1 MKEGVKVYVEYLPN
15 EKHAEKD
22 ADVSDS
28 LDIFDDAGYLLTD
41 TELVIDI
48 DDLDHYQIEQ
58 MLDRF
63 NITTQVVWTTRGA
76 HLYFKKP
83 NGFRGAKSL
92 TALGCSVEYKH
103 IKNTKSV
110 TIKQNGKERKIENR
124 GIREAL
130 PEFLRPL
137 RKGESLLG
145 LDEGDGRNQ
154 KLFKHRMALGSMQ
167 NWQLICSY
175 INEVLFATPLPDSE
189 MEQITRDIVVEAVKD
204 AEALVADVV
213 MRDKKVVK
221 YSRQLYFYDHGEYIA
236 DDDRLKR
243 LVFSYCQGQKTRYVK
258 EVIDQMDYR
267 APLVPDNKTFD
278 IRFKNGILRNGEFIE
293 VDYTD
298 FTPYSIPIELDFE
311 TTPIQTVDDYLNHL
325 TDYDDSYKMRLME
338 ILGHCL
344 IVDKEFKRLMGKFFI
359 FVGDGGNGKG
369 TLLTVIRAIL
379 NSKNCTGLSIANMT
393 DEKYLNTLSGKLAN
407 LGDDIQDQPIDNAQ
421 MKMLKNISTCDF
433 VEIRKLYANS
443 NSVELTPTLIFT
455 SNHVIKSFEKGE
467 SYKRRVDWLPMYG
480 KPKKK
485 DPRFIT
491 NITSEAALKYWIKL
505 IVEGYMRLYKNQK
518 FTESEKVKQFNEQ
531 YHRENNSAI
540 EFINDL
546 KKEDIKGKKSPEI
559 YQEYEIWAEEN
570 GVNVQSKRLVKDTIY
585 AMYGLEIR
593 AKKINGKTSKVYQ
606 EAVSKK
612 VTQ

>member
-15 EKHAEKD
+15 EKHAAKD
-22 ADVSDS
+22 ADVSES
-28 LDIFDDAGYLLTD
+28 LDTFNDAGYLLTD
-41 TELVIDI
+41 TDLVIDI
-48 DDLDHYQIEQ
+48 DDLDQYQIEQ
-58 MLDRF
+58 MIDRF
-63 NITTQVVWTTRGA
+63 SITTQVVWTTRGA

-103 IKNTKSV
+103 IKNTKSITV
-110 TIKQNGKERKIENR
+110 KQNGQVRRVENV

-137 RKGESLLG
+137 RKAENLLG

-154 KLFKHRMALGSMQ
+154 KLFKHRMAIG
-167 NWQLICSY
+167 NINDWQLICTY

-189 MEQITRDIVVEAVKD
+189 IDQITRDIVVEAVKD
-204 AEALVADVV
+204 AEPLIADAV
-213 MRDKKVVK
+213 MREKRVVK
-221 YSRQLYFYDHGEYIA
+221 YAKQLYFYDEGEYIS
-236 DDDRLKR
+236 DEDKLIRI
-243 LVFSYCQGQKTRYVK
+243 VFSYCQGQKTKYVK
-258 EVIDQMDYR
+258 EVIDQMSGR

-278 IRFKNGILRNGEFIE
+278 IRFKNGILRDGEFIE

-298 FTPYSIPIELDFE
+298 FTPYSIPIEVDFDAR
-311 TTPIQTVDDYLNHL
+311 PVQKVDDYLDHL
-325 TDYDDSYKMRLME
+325 TDHDDSYKRRLME

-379 NSKNCTGLSIANMT
+379 NSKNCAGLSIANMT
-393 DEKYLNTLSGKLAN
+393 DERYLNVLSGKLAN
-407 LGDDIQDQPIDNAQ
+407 LGDDIQDQPINNEQ
-421 MKMLKNISTCDF
+421 MKLLKNISTCDF
-433 VEIRKLYANS
+433 VEIRKLYTNA

-455 SNHVIKSFEKGE
+455 SNHVIKSFEKGG

-491 NITSEAALKYWIKL
+491 NLTTDEALKYWIKM

-518 FTESEKVKQFNEQ
+518 FTESDKVKQFNDQ
-531 YHRENNSAI
+531 YHIDNNSAI

-546 KKEDIKGKKSPEI
+546 KKEDIIGKKSPEI
-559 YQEYEIWAEEN
+559 YQEYETWAEEN
-570 GVNVQSKRLVKDTIY
+570 GVNVQSKKLVKDTIY
-585 AMYGLEIR
+585 AIHGLEIK
-593 AKKINGKTSKVYQ
+593 AKKINGKTCKVYQ
-606 EAVSKK
+606 DVIDKK